1 MHTYQYNP
9 AQFMN
14 LFHQNIEF
22 KCCLYFSPDNADSY
36 LDQENSS
43 KGGALNPP
51 LIVQI
56 AAGLQVKVNV
66 SAGYCIQSNHGV
78 KFKLLF
84 PTLKWGACYLKVQCM
99 LRLRERR
106 EADYSEVL

>member
-1 MHTYQYNP
+1 MQIATWIKKT
-9 AQFMN
+9 A
-14 LFHQNIEF
+14 
-22 KCCLYFSPDNADSY
+22 A
-36 LDQENSS
+36 
-43 KGGALNPP
+43 KGAALNPA

>member
-1 MHTYQYNP
+1 MQIATWIKKT
-9 AQFMN
+9 A
-14 LFHQNIEF
+14 
-22 KCCLYFSPDNADSY
+22 A
-36 LDQENSS
+36 
-43 KGGALNPP
+43 KGAALNPA

-84 PTLKWGACYLKVQCM
+84 PTLKLKVQCM